1 MRTADERYDGLLSLC
16 AHMLSLLEENC
27 NEPHEKH
34 HGKPCE
40 TCAEDGSLDCPLIL
54 RRKLREICDSEP
66 SDDLI

>member
-1 MRTADERYDGLLSLC
+1 MRTPDERYNGLLSLC
-16 AHMLSLLEENC
+16 AHMLRLLEENC
-27 NEPHEKH
+27 DEPHEKH

-54 RRKLREICDSEP
+54 RRKLRAISSSGL

>member
-1 MRTADERYDGLLSLC
+1 MRTPDKQYDGLLSLC
-16 AHMLSLLEENC
+16 AHMLQLLEENC
-27 NEPHEKH
+27 NESHEKH

-66 SDDLI
+66 NDELV

>member
-1 MRTADERYDGLLSLC
+1 MRTTEERNDALLSLC
-16 AHMLSLLEENC
+16 AHMLRLLEERC

-54 RRKLREICDSEP
+54 RRKLQEICDSEV
-66 SDDLI
+66 SGELI